1 VAVAATSRRWHYLA
15 SSAAKAAARACTC
28 SRKLQAK
35 RLVGQWP
42 RTRTDAVSL
51 KAFLVFNL
59 AKSAQSSR
67 PYLVVCKTYMLPG
80 REIDTPI
87 TAWHGESK
95 ETYAGFFFNTPS
107 FLNYNLFDFKF

>member
-1 VAVAATSRRWHYLA
+1 MALAAASRRRHYLA
-15 SSAAKAAARACTC
+15 PQLKPKRLHLHPKATG
-28 SRKLQAK
+28 Q

-107 FLNYNLFDFKF
+107 VVNYNLFDF